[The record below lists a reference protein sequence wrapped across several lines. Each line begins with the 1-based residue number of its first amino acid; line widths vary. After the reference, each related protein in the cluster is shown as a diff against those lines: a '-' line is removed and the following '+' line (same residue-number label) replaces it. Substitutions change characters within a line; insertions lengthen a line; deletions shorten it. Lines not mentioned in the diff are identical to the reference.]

1 MASTENMPPLPEAV
15 AALKDEGNGF
25 FRAGD
30 FLKAAGAYTK
40 ALKVRPVARARASR
54 PAFSNHAFLEPTIC
68 GDARGA
74 AASTALTSRA
84 PARGSRPPSGCRLG
98 RLVQARAGADLQQP
112 QRVVPEAEQ
121 GEPGA
126 GGRGTLHSR

>member
-74 AASTALTSRA
+74 AASGIRA
-84 PARGSRPPSGCRLG
+84 DNTRWAREQRRSGR
-98 RLVQARAGADLQQP
+98 
-112 QRVVPEAEQ
+112 
-121 GEPGA
+121 
-126 GGRGTLHSR
+126 